1 MTESR
6 QRKINRLWAG
16 SIAETSHFTF
26 IILWDSLSC
35 SDATTRA
42 DNKIPKVNVISNK
55 YIICLFVSNR
65 S

>member
-1 MTESR
+1 MG
-6 QRKINRLWAG
+6 G

-35 SDATTRA
+35 SDATTWA